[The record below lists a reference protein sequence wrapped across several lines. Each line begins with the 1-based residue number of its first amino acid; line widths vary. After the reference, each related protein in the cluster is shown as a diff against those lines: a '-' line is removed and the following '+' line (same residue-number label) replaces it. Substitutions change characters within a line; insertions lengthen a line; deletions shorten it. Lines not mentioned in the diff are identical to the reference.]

1 MSQAATRTIA
11 NRIIG
16 KEPAS
21 AVAREIALVTRGPRS
36 LGRAAPTRGSSRV
49 SLSFTDTPHLHAEPV
64 WWPTPPRAAQ
74 PPDTLHDLGRTSL
87 GRRIP
92 PERAGTRSPQ
102 AVSSQATPPWGRHE
116 RRTAHRRRRPGR
128 ARPLR

>member
-16 KEPAS
+16 REPAV
-21 AVAREIALVTRGPRS
+21 AVAREIALVTWVPRS

-87 GRRIP
+87 GSAYRRKWRAPRVLKPRPHEP
-92 PERAGTRSPQ
+92 P
-102 AVSSQATPPWGRHE
+102 PPWRANSGSA
-116 RRTAHRRRRPGR
+116 RTDRW
-128 ARPLR
+128 

>member
-16 KEPAS
+16 KEPAA
-21 AVAREIALVTRGPRS
+21 AVAREIALVTRVPRS

-87 GRRIP
+87 GSAYRRKWRVP
-92 PERAGTRSPQ
+92 
-102 AVSSQATPPWGRHE
+102 VV
-116 RRTAHRRRRPGR
+116 RRPCHRKRLHLGGDMS
-128 ARPLR
+128 